1 MQNAPPAIEDE
12 SDGESDASVI
22 DAEEIQDARIEPEA
36 IVEQIQ
42 VVEPVIEPEEDE
54 EPEPEVETPTE
65 TAIPAQVPVQLPAQV
80 DQIEHEIEPEA
91 EEETEPAHDA
101 LNTNA
106 TQLYTESEIGSP
118 SIHATPDMPVRHG
131 SFSFASLP
139 PREAL
144 QSIRQQSLGLDSD
157 ATEDEP
163 VYVRAPELIAHEERM
178 RAYEESSPQPIV
190 IVAEPPQPLLPL
202 SPGIGPSD
210 RRTRSM
216 TQREHEEREEQ
227 RINELRRSLS
237 VSDDEE
243 PTHTT
248 ATAQPTI
255 PSIEEEE
262 QEEEHHVTPEEQAA
276 DSAAQQEEPAA
287 VDAVMEEEQVQA
299 IAIEQAVDAAPQEGS
314 DEASADEQSGE
325 ELAQESTITQQAN
338 DANTT
343 QDGAANRRSRLRAPP
358 RNLGRPVRPT
368 TAVQT
373 TQHIRINSLVRPRP
387 VNTAPVAV
395 HNSQEQNNQE
405 TRRVRPKPPT
415 QFARPAPR
423 PQGPPPKSFTAA
435 QRKKEA
441 DERAAERDAATKKL
455 QKERRDNKH
464 EELRTKKRE
473 EQEAAEAEARRKS
486 NEFAQKHLKELDQ
499 NPIKRAAWEVRQE
512 REEAAAAEKKRID
525 REKTINRQNALQGR
539 LYGSSSIR
547 PTMLELNQPARPAS
561 RLDMHNRDND
571 ESNNE
576 NVAPDDI
583 PQRSVH
589 DQVTRASARPAATL
603 QRPIQRQS
611 QQESGLPSYPSSLHR
626 APLRGSALQRPG
638 SIFQTTTQT
647 TSSTINA
654 FPAPPTRAPAPDMRQ
669 YATQRPPMANEM
681 PTQPQTQRAQP
692 PPQQAQ
698 SQASSSRP
706 QPQANSNRMRLVQA
720 IHESSPIAS
729 NISLPEIHTDSSDDD
744 SDRASLPS
752 WASPGHV
759 FQNLSAQEM
768 YDTDRIFGR
777 IKRVAIDD
785 IFGTMP
791 AEKRQRLNMRTSS
804 ANWVRTGDAL
814 TQVEVIEDR
823 EGREAIRNAGGWVY
837 GVSDYHNHE
846 LRSYNTNNNQN
857 NNNSNRNMNQ

>member
-1 MQNAPPAIEDE
+1 M
-12 SDGESDASVI
+12 I
-22 DAEEIQDARIEPEA
+22 DAEETQDAQIEPEA
-36 IVEQIQ
+36 IVGQPG
-42 VVEPVIEPEEDE
+42 VVERVIEPEQEE
-54 EPEPEVETPTE
+54 PEPEPEVETPTE
-65 TAIPAQVPVQLPAQV
+65 TTIQAEVPVQVPAQV
-80 DQIEHEIEPEA
+80 DQIESEIEPEA
-91 EEETEPAHDA
+91 EEEDFEPAHDA
-101 LNTNA
+101 PNTNA

-163 VYVRAPELIAHEERM
+163 VYIRAPELVAHEERM
-178 RAYEESSPQPIV
+178 RAYEEPSPQPIV
-190 IVAEPPQPLLPL
+190 IVAEPPTPLLPL

-243 PTHTT
+243 PTHT
-248 ATAQPTI
+248 AASNQPTV
-255 PSIEEEE
+255 PSNQEEEE
-262 QEEEHHVTPEEQAA
+262 YQATLEERAADNAAQEEE
-276 DSAAQQEEPAA
+276 PATVA
-287 VDAVMEEEQVQA
+287 AVMEEEQVQA
-299 IAIEQAVDAAPQEGS
+299 IAVEQVVDNAPQEGS
-314 DEASADEQSGE
+314 DEASSDEQSGE
-325 ELAQESTITQQAN
+325 ELAQESTIAQQAN

-343 QDGAANRRSRLRAPP
+343 QDSTANRRSRLRAPP

-395 HNSQEQNNQE
+395 HNSQDHNNQE

-415 QFARPAPR
+415 QFVRPAPR

-441 DERAAERDAATKKL
+441 DERAAECDAATKKL

-512 REEAAAAEKKRID
+512 REEAAAADKKRID
-525 REKTINRQNALQGR
+525 REKIINRQNALQGR

-561 RLDMHNRDND
+561 RLDMHNRDED
-571 ESNNE
+571 ERNNE
-576 NVAPDDI
+576 NVAPEEA

-589 DQVTRASARPAATL
+589 DQVTRASTRPAATL

-638 SIFQTTTQT
+638 SIFQNTTQT

-681 PTQPQTQRAQP
+681 PTQSQPQPQPQSQRVQP

-706 QPQANSNRMRLVQA
+706 QPQQNTNRMRLIQA

-768 YDTDRIFGR
+768 YDTDRIFGQ
-777 IKRVAIDD
+777 IKRVHMDD

-791 AEKRQRLNMRTSS
+791 AEKRQRLNLRTSS

-823 EGREAIRNAGGWVY
+823 AGREAIKNAGGWVY

-846 LRSYNTNNNQN
+846 LRSYNNNGNNN
-857 NNNSNRNMNQ
+857 NRNMN